1 MTITP
6 IRIFSTMAS
15 SLFHLELLI
24 IFYFLPL
31 FLGIK
36 ETRRL
41 KRLIWEEM
49 KLRKGLDAGVFRSG
63 DEPGKTPENPAEL
76 SAKGG

>member
-1 MTITP
+1 
-6 IRIFSTMAS
+6 MAS

-24 IFYFLPL
+24 IFYFLPP

-41 KRLIWEEM
+41 SRLIGENGAKEA
-49 KLRKGLDAGVFRSG
+49 LDAGVFRSG
-63 DEPGKTPENPAEL
+63 DEPGKMPENPAKL

>member
-1 MTITP
+1 M
-6 IRIFSTMAS
+6 MS

-24 IFYFLPL
+24 IFYFLPS

-41 KRLIWEEM
+41 SRLMRGEVKTSEE
-49 KLRKGLDAGVFRSG
+49 LDAGVFRSG
-63 DEPGKTPENPAEL
+63 DEPGKKPENPAIL